1 MSAPS
6 WLSMSALRSAAWT
19 AVDVLTLFA
28 RSLLDPAV
36 KTLADA
42 GSGSNSGGT
51 GVRRVH
57 SVHTSQVRGSGPQA
71 GLGNRLGGAPSGSG
85 SSGSGGAGRP
95 AGSNIAGLGPT
106 KPCST
111 SS

>member
-6 WLSMSALRSAAWT
+6 WLSISSLRSAAWT

-42 GSGSNSGGT
+42 GSGSNSGAV

-71 GLGNRLGGAPSGSG
+71 GGLGNRLGGAPSGSA
-85 SSGSGGAGRP
+85 SSGSGSGGRP

-106 KPCST
+106 KAC
-111 SS
+111 